1 MQKKKAW
8 EFLIFVERV
17 RGFLLKFRV
26 SLELWIMQKSYGKEH
41 EWSCNCEMFRLG
53 ITHGYRVYE
62 SFHIM
67 QAHRSLEYIGREG
80 RKERKG
86 KKLQYEVAS
95 LVGKACCGEQG

>member
-1 MQKKKAW
+1 
-8 EFLIFVERV
+8 
-17 RGFLLKFRV
+17 
-26 SLELWIMQKSYGKEH
+26 
-41 EWSCNCEMFRLG
+41 MFRLG

-95 LVGKACCGEQG
+95 LIGKACCGEQG